1 MIRSMTGFATQSLQL
16 IRGLERSN
24 VNISIKSLN
33 SRYFEVS
40 YKMPYILSSLEHEIT
55 KLLKQELVRGH
66 VTVSIH
72 MSNPALFKGTIEP
85 AMGTINGYIKALE
98 QIKKTSDVSGAVSLD
113 ALITLP
119 NVFIVEE
126 QDVDDASR
134 QAILQSVGQAIEALI
149 KGQDAE
155 GAILRKDLEN
165 RAAIMQSEISA
176 IETESAELLDA
187 QKKKV
192 QHALQEIAQDESK
205 LAEIQKNSLY
215 AMLDKIDT
223 HEEVVRFKNHL
234 TNFNSLLHATMIEIG
249 KRLDFTLQ
257 ELAREI
263 NTISAKCSD
272 SQISTRAINV
282 KVELEKAREQVQNI
296 V

>member
-1 MIRSMTGFATQSLQL
+1 
-16 IRGLERSN
+16 
-24 VNISIKSLN
+24 
-33 SRYFEVS
+33 
-40 YKMPYILSSLEHEIT
+40 
-55 KLLKQELVRGH
+55 
-66 VTVSIH
+66 
-72 MSNPALFKGTIEP
+72 
-85 AMGTINGYIKALE
+85 MGTINGYIKALE
-98 QIKKTSDVSGAVSLD
+98 QIKKTSDVSGTVSLD

-134 QAILQSVGQAIEALI
+134 QAILQGVGQAIEALI

-165 RAAIMQSEISA
+165 RAAIMQTEISA
-176 IETESAELLDA
+176 IEAESAELLSA

-192 QHALQEIAQDESK
+192 QQALQEIAQDESK